1 MSDSEPNPM
10 PVVGYANRLSV
21 QPGETIEFKTS
32 CDFPVYRADIVRLR
46 HASSSPKGPGFKESV
61 IQAAI
66 AGEYP
71 GKKQNFPLGSYVMV
85 QIEGKPI
92 LIDSFSVQAWVLPSA
107 PRRSQQCVLSWRSGT
122 GPGSF
127 GIFLNPEGE
136 LELRIVDEAGKGAS
150 IRSETSMRASEWY
163 FVAIAFDAGTRNCA
177 LLQIPL
183 TRWPDDAT
191 SKRLEGRLEVG
202 KLGALDG
209 SLVIGATWD
218 GEMATGRADAH
229 FNGKIDRPTVFSRAL
244 TMEELES
251 LMLGMTPNA
260 YEEDL
265 MAVWDFSVD
274 IQSRRVADASGHELH
289 GYTVNNPKRAVTGH
303 NWTGREVDFRKAPDQ
318 YGAIYF
324 HEDDLEDAK
333 WETGFE
339 LRIPENFRSGVYA
352 ARLQSG
358 GYKDYVPF
366 FVRPK
371 VNGPKS
377 KIAFLVPTLSY
388 MAYAN
393 FHAVDN
399 ATSKEWLDRGFK
411 YPVKPI
417 DKYLVRTN
425 LTGFYDLHVDHS
437 GVNFVSRL
445 MPLLDI
451 RPDFEDPLLN
461 NGKGGMHQFPV
472 DTCLVDWLEAKGFEY
487 DVITDED
494 LHHEGVDLL
503 KPYRVVLTGSHPE
516 YYTENML
523 DALQAYLNGGGRL
536 MYLGGNGFYW
546 VTSIDPERP
555 HIAELRRWGGTSG
568 WKSDPGEYY
577 HNTTGEMGGTWR
589 NRGRAPQKL
598 VGVGFTS
605 QGIDRNR
612 PYNRMPE
619 SFDPKVAFIFEGIG
633 KDELIG
639 DFENPVLNR
648 GAAGFEVD
656 RLDFGLGT
664 PPNAKLLATS
674 TRFADSY
681 LRAIDELDTMDV
693 QQTGSVNPKVRADMV
708 LVDYPNG
715 GAVFSVGSISWCGCL
730 PQNTYDN
737 NVSRITGNV
746 LSRFASHREPG

>member
-21 QPGETIEFKTS
+21 QPGETIEFKVS
-32 CDFPVYRADIVRLR
+32 CDFPHYRADIVRLR

-61 IQAAI
+61 IETAA

-85 QIEGKPI
+85 QIDGKPI
-92 LIDSFSVQAWVLPSA
+92 LIDSFSVQAWILPSD
-107 PRRSQQCVLSWRSGT
+107 PRRSQQCVLSWRSGS
-122 GPGSF
+122 GPGTF
-127 GIFLNPEGE
+127 GIFLNPAGE
-136 LELRIVDEAGKGAS
+136 LELRIGDDAGKGAS
-150 IRSETSMRASEWY
+150 LRSETPMRASEWY
-163 FVAIAFDAGTRNCA
+163 FVAVTYDAGTRNCA
-177 LLQIPL
+177 LLQVPL

-191 SKRLEGRLEVG
+191 SKRLEGRLDAG

-209 SLVIGATWD
+209 SLVIGAKWE
-218 GEMATGRADAH
+218 GEIGTGRAAAH
-229 FNGKIDRPTVFSRAL
+229 FNGKIDAPKLFSRAL
-244 TMEELES
+244 TMRELES
-251 LMLGMTPNA
+251 LRLGMPASA
-260 YEEDL
+260 YEKDL
-265 MAVWDFSVD
+265 VAAWDFSAD
-274 IQSRRVADASGHELH
+274 MQSKRVTDASGHGLH
-289 GYTVNNPKRAVTGH
+289 GHTVNNPKRAVTGH

-339 LRIPENFRSGVYA
+339 LRVPENFRSGVYA

-371 VNGPKS
+371 LDGPKS
-377 KIAFLVPTLSY
+377 RIAFLVPTLSY

-399 ATSKEWLDRGFK
+399 ATAKEWLDLGFK
-411 YPVKPI
+411 YPVKPM
-417 DKYLVRTN
+417 DKYLMRTN
-425 LTGFYDLHVDHS
+425 LTGFYDLHVDRT

-494 LHHEGVDLL
+494 LHHEGADLL
-503 KPYRVVLTGSHPE
+503 RPYRVVLTGSHPE
-516 YYTENML
+516 YYTEKML

-577 HNTTGEMGGTWR
+577 HSTTGEMGGTWR
-589 NRGRAPQKL
+589 NRGRAPQEL

-605 QGIDRNR
+605 QGIDLNR
-612 PYNRMPE
+612 PYNRMPD
-619 SFDPKVAFIFEGIG
+619 SFDPKAAFIFEGIG

-639 DFENPVLNR
+639 DFENLVNEW
-648 GAAGFEVD
+648 GAAGFEND
-656 RLDFGLGT
+656 RLDFKLGT
-664 PPNAKLLATS
+664 SPNAFLLATAKGFS
-674 TRFADSY
+674 DVYQCAVEELDFADGKTGGTVCPLVKADIVY
-681 LRAIDELDTMDV
+681 L
-693 QQTGSVNPKVRADMV
+693 
-708 LVDYPNG
+708 DYPND
-715 GAVFSVGSISWCGCL
+715 GAVFSVSSISWISCIGH
-730 PQNTYDN
+730 NGYDN
-737 NVSRITGNV
+737 NVSRITENV
-746 LSRFASHREPG
+746 LRKFAAD